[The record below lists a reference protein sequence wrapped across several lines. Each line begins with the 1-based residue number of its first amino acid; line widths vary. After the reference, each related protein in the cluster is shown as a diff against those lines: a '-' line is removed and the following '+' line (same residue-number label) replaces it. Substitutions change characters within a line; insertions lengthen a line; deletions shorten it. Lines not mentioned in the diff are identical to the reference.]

1 MLRAVASLSSSAVG
15 RPVVPPCARRAP
27 CRGPSAR
34 APAARLRARARGE
47 HASWDSSSGT
57 HPPPSH
63 SVATAFFD
71 AYAALE
77 IPDDA
82 SSTQIRASYVALQK
96 KFHPDV
102 YSGDDASERS
112 SDVNRAYEILV
123 DDVKRADLD
132 AAIRRLGKSRR
143 REDSATLI
151 PATGIV
157 GPLRAALLHKMDV
170 CGAEVHGLEE
180 CEADVVW
187 RMTESIREWGKML
200 AFTSELPL
208 PLPLQCDDVE
218 NGVRLAMVAFEN
230 GVVREVGALVI
241 TVEVVGLEDDL
252 YGTSQLA
259 GFEDSSPSS
268 EHKVEVRVSRR
279 WQEVANPMAYQSNPL
294 PGEGRILA
302 NFAEEFAFLKEA
314 ELAGSSAVSS
324 AAFGVAEKKTSSLN
338 EMLSNAV
345 SAISSFAL
353 PILPMLGSSNPKGG
367 AYEGYK
373 INRAP
378 RSEREEEK
386 EEVKEV
392 VEEESECLQEE
403 ECELAPW

>member
-1 MLRAVASLSSSAVG
+1 MCATRAKTRYLGA
-15 RPVVPPCARRAP
+15 
-27 CRGPSAR
+27 
-34 APAARLRARARGE
+34 
-47 HASWDSSSGT
+47 HATWDSSSET
-57 HPPPSH
+57 HSPSH

-102 YSGDDASERS
+102 YAGDDASERS

-132 AAIRRLGKSRR
+132 AEIRRLGKTRR
-143 REDSATLI
+143 HEDSATLI
-151 PATGIV
+151 SATGIV

-218 NGVRLAMVAFEN
+218 NGVRLAMVTFEN
-230 GVVREVGALVI
+230 GIVREVGALVI
-241 TVEVVGLEDDL
+241 TIEVVGLEYDL

-314 ELAGSSAVSS
+314 ELAGSSAVSPVTS
-324 AAFGVAEKKTSSLN
+324 GVVEKKASPLN
-338 EMLSNAV
+338 EMISNAV
-345 SAISSFAL
+345 SSISSFAL

-378 RSEREEEK
+378 RSEREVEN
-386 EEVKEV
+386 EEVED
-392 VEEESECLQEE
+392 EEHECLEEE
-403 ECELAPW
+403 ECEVAYW

>member
-1 MLRAVASLSSSAVG
+1 MTWKKRETDGACNFFANSTWHPNTRETARLIRVIAFPPRVFSSKSLQNPASAYTFPNNPAMLRAVASLSSSAVG
-15 RPVVPPCARRAP
+15 RPVVPARARHALS
-27 CRGPSAR
+27 RGPSAR
-34 APAARLRARARGE
+34 AGGPGAR
-47 HASWDSSSGT
+47 
-57 HPPPSH
+57 PPPRGRAPPPPPPKPRPPSQ

-102 YSGDDASERS
+102 YAGDDASERS

-132 AAIRRLGKSRR
+132 AEIRRLGKTRR

-151 PATGIV
+151 SATGIV

-218 NGVRLAMVAFEN
+218 NGVRLAMVTFEN

-241 TVEVVGLEDDL
+241 SVEVVGLEYDL

-302 NFAEEFAFLKEA
+302 NFAE
-314 ELAGSSAVSS
+314 
-324 AAFGVAEKKTSSLN
+324 
-338 EMLSNAV
+338 LS
-345 SAISSFAL
+345 
-353 PILPMLGSSNPKGG
+353 
-367 AYEGYK
+367 
-373 INRAP
+373 
-378 RSEREEEK
+378 
-386 EEVKEV
+386 
-392 VEEESECLQEE
+392 
-403 ECELAPW
+403 WD

>member
-15 RPVVPPCARRAP
+15 RPVVPACARRAQK
-27 CRGPSAR
+27 RGTSAR
-34 APAARLRARARGE
+34 ARAARLRARGA
-47 HASWDSSSGT
+47 HATWDSSSET
-57 HPPPSH
+57 HSPSH

-102 YSGDDASERS
+102 YAGDDASKRS

-123 DDVKRADLD
+123 DDVKRANLD
-132 AAIRRLGKSRR
+132 AAIRRLGKTRR

-218 NGVRLAMVAFEN
+218 NGVRLAMVTFEN
-230 GVVREVGALVI
+230 SVVREVGALVI
-241 TVEVVGLEDDL
+241 TCGGRWARGRPLRDVSARGLRGLEPLIRAQGGGARVSPLARGGQPDGVPVQPASRRGSDL
-252 YGTSQLA
+252 GQLR
-259 GFEDSSPSS
+259 GG
-268 EHKVEVRVSRR
+268 VRVP
-279 WQEVANPMAYQSNPL
+279 Q
-294 PGEGRILA
+294 
-302 NFAEEFAFLKEA
+302 
-314 ELAGSSAVSS
+314 GS
-324 AAFGVAEKKTSSLN
+324 
-338 EMLSNAV
+338 
-345 SAISSFAL
+345 
-353 PILPMLGSSNPKGG
+353 
-367 AYEGYK
+367 
-373 INRAP
+373 
-378 RSEREEEK
+378 
-386 EEVKEV
+386 
-392 VEEESECLQEE
+392 
-403 ECELAPW
+403 

>member
-15 RPVVPPCARRAP
+15 RPVVPACARRAP
-27 CRGPSAR
+27 NRGTSAR
-34 APAARLRARARGE
+34 ARAARSARARADGRQ
-47 HASWDSSSGT
+47 
-57 HPPPSH
+57 PPSH

-102 YSGDDASERS
+102 YAGDDASKRS

-132 AAIRRLGKSRR
+132 AAIRRLGKTRR
-143 REDSATLI
+143 REESATLI

-218 NGVRLAMVAFEN
+218 NGVRLAMVTFEN
-230 GVVREVGALVI
+230 SVVREVGALVI
-241 TVEVVGLEDDL
+241 TVGSL
-252 YGTSQLA
+252 GSRTTSRTSQLA
-259 GFEDSSPSS
+259 GFGDSSPRPSTKWRCACLPLARGGQPGRPVQPAS
-268 EHKVEVRVSRR
+268 RRGSDLGQLRGGVRVP
-279 WQEVANPMAYQSNPL
+279 Q
-294 PGEGRILA
+294 
-302 NFAEEFAFLKEA
+302 
-314 ELAGSSAVSS
+314 GS
-324 AAFGVAEKKTSSLN
+324 
-338 EMLSNAV
+338 
-345 SAISSFAL
+345 
-353 PILPMLGSSNPKGG
+353 
-367 AYEGYK
+367 
-373 INRAP
+373 
-378 RSEREEEK
+378 
-386 EEVKEV
+386 
-392 VEEESECLQEE
+392 
-403 ECELAPW
+403 

>member
-15 RPVVPPCARRAP
+15 RPVVPACARRAP
-27 CRGPSAR
+27 NRGTSAR
-34 APAARLRARARGE
+34 ARAARLRARGA
-47 HASWDSSSGT
+47 HATWDSSPET
-57 HPPPSH
+57 QPPSH

-102 YSGDDASERS
+102 YAGDDASKRS

-132 AAIRRLGKSRR
+132 AAIRRLGKTRR
-143 REDSATLI
+143 REESATLI

-218 NGVRLAMVAFEN
+218 NGVRLAMVTFEN
-230 GVVREVGALVI
+230 SVVREVGALVI

-314 ELAGSSAVSS
+314 ELAGSPAASS
-324 AAFGVAEKKTSSLN
+324 ATAGVAEKKASPLN
-338 EMLSNAV
+338 EMFSNAV

-386 EEVKEV
+386 EEV
-392 VEEESECLQEE
+392 VEEEQECLEEE
-403 ECELAPW
+403 ECEVAYW